1 MWSQRGAFLSQA
13 KYSHLPPI
21 GAPASRYI
29 NQRLSE
35 SRPAARH
42 PRQTYPH
49 VPAQPMA
56 PCPSGRERHGRHR
69 ITTHPPG
76 TLSTGSARR
85 PGSLHPARSCCVRCH
100 RPQQGTPCDHP
111 PPAHCPVSDAQQ
123 REAYTRSA
131 WGEGRHTA
139 RRALCP
145 LRAIPRRPQHA
156 CRARALSQVP
166 SDHALPDLWQRA
178 LVPYPRRVVA

>member
-13 KYSHLPPI
+13 KYSLLPPI

-56 PCPSGRERHGRHR
+56 PSPSGRGRHGRHR
-69 ITTHPPG
+69 ITSHPRG
-76 TLSTGSARR
+76 ALSTASTHR
-85 PGSLHPARSCCVRCH
+85 PSSLHPARACHKLGALRAQQQDASFFSIIFNRLALEFQDFFGYVHTVLHSGCTMRSYVRLGCKGS
-100 RPQQGTPCDHP
+100 RGTP
-111 PPAHCPVSDAQQ
+111 Q
-123 REAYTRSA
+123 
-131 WGEGRHTA
+131 
-139 RRALCP
+139 
-145 LRAIPRRPQHA
+145 
-156 CRARALSQVP
+156 ARASRCWSRKPLSDTAQ
-166 SDHALPDLWQRA
+166 S
-178 LVPYPRRVVA
+178 